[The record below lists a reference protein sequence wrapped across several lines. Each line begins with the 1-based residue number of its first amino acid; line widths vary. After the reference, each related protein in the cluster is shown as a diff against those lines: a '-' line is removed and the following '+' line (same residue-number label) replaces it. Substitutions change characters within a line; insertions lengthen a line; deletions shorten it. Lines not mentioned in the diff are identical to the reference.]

1 MCHMSHAPGRS
12 RRKHCGRETCF
23 PCHTGSEGVCRKTGV
38 GYEIECNVCENN
50 NTISKYAGE
59 TGRNLYTRG
68 NDYVREVA
76 KKIADKPLWKHVIE
90 KHGGKMDIPMFSHFK
105 MKPVQFFRHPQR
117 RKADEGV
124 RIVHLDPV
132 TRLNSKLEFR
142 QGTNICLRVVRGV
155 GAV

>member
-1 MCHMSHAPGRS
+1 MPGRS
-12 RRKHCGRETCF
+12 RRENCGRESCF
-23 PCHTGSEGVCRKTGV
+23 PCHTGSEGVSRKTGV
-38 GYEIECNVCENN
+38 GYEIECVSCENN

-59 TGRNLYTRG
+59 SARNLFTRG

-76 KKIADKPLWKHVIE
+76 KKIADKPLWKHILE
-90 KHGGKMDIPMFSHFK
+90 KHGGKMDVPMFSHFT
-105 MKPVQFFRHPQR
+105 MKPVQFFRQPQR
-117 RKADEGV
+117 RKANKGV

-142 QGTNICLRVVRGV
+142 QGTNICLSVVMGV